1 MYKIKKGDK
10 KMKSMPKI
18 TKLADGSSVWSNT
31 FEKFEATVYVPV
43 AEKSLMADV
52 MNYGFI
58 APYLLVFA
66 ENKLSYEEAAAF
78 AKEKGFAKL
87 AADFASSVIFI
98 YPTSGDWKT
107 AAPDLFSEIISNSR
121 IHQYYEDGVVKA
133 WNRFTNT
140 LEDYFIR
147 GAIFRTCLYGFGKS
161 ADYIAE
167 NCLNHFEGDGLWG
180 RSDLAPVTVT
190 LSNLSVTPK
199 IEADDIPVISYGN
212 SDAAN
217 QLLKEK
223 CKYFVNRDQADIIG
237 DYYGFAKKFRRMV
250 GELQIDPDLE
260 AAGLIREPGV
270 VTVKTSSDNNGD
282 DKGTETHKIG
292 YFAFYNKGIFDNGP
306 VPMVLGFHGGGDSCF
321 FFSIMAGWAKICNRH
336 NFLLVTIENHIN
348 STATEMQE
356 VIEALKSKYK
366 IDESRIYATGFS
378 MGGIKTW
385 DFVQEYPGV
394 LAACA
399 PNDATVEIGENV
411 YFQKTNK
418 EVNTT
423 VPVPIFYTGGEVT
436 PLAEL
441 PFQEPKCLHRM
452 DYALKL
458 NKAVAKYDVKFEDK
472 ENWPNKIWGI
482 DGDIVLKK
490 YDESRDATLTMNL
503 FRNAEGKIYNVFGS
517 ISGQGHDC
525 REHTNEHA
533 WQFMSQFSRSKDG
546 KIIGGDEKEILASL
560 QK

>member
-1 MYKIKKGDK
+1 
-10 KMKSMPKI
+10 MKSMPQI
-18 TKLADGSSVWSNT
+18 TRLADGASIWSNT

-43 AEKSLMADV
+43 PEKNLLADV

-66 ENKLSYEEAAAF
+66 EEKLSYEQAVAF
-78 AKEKGFAKL
+78 ANEKGFAKL
-87 AADFASSVIFI
+87 ASDFASSVVFI

-107 AAPDLFSEIISNSR
+107 AAPDLFSEIITNSR

-133 WNRFTNT
+133 WNRFTKT
-140 LEDYFIR
+140 LDDYFIR

-199 IEADDIPVISYGN
+199 IEAADIPVISYGN
-212 SDAAN
+212 SAATN

-223 CKYFVNRDQADIIG
+223 CTYFVSRDTADFEA

-250 GELQIDPDLE
+250 GDLQLDPDLE
-260 AAGLIREPGV
+260 AAGLVREPGV
-270 VTVKTSSDNNGD
+270 VTVKTSADNAGD
-282 DKGTETHKIG
+282 DKGTDTHKVG

-306 VPMVLGFHGGGDSCF
+306 VPLVLGFHGGGDSCF
-321 FFSIMAGWAKICNRH
+321 FFSIMAGWAKIANRH

-348 STATEMQE
+348 SSATEMQE
-356 VIEALKSKYK
+356 VIAALKSKYK

-385 DFVQEYPGV
+385 DFVQEFPNV
-394 LAACA
+394 IAACA
-399 PNDATVEIGENV
+399 PMDATVEIGENV
-411 YFQKTNK
+411 YFQKINK

-423 VPVPIFYTGGEVT
+423 VPVPIFYTGGEIT
-436 PLAEL
+436 PLPEL

-458 NKAVAKYDVKFEDK
+458 NKAVTKYDVKFEDK
-472 ENWPNKIWGI
+472 ENWKNKIWGI
-482 DGDIVLKK
+482 DGDTVYTA
-490 YDESRDATLTMNL
+490 YDKTRDATLTLNL
-503 FRNAEGKIYNVFGS
+503 FKNEAGKVYNIFGS

-533 WQFMSQFSRSKDG
+533 WRFMSQFSRNKDG
-546 KIIGGDEKEILASL
+546 TINGGDEKEILKSF
-560 QK
+560 KEV